1 MKCFQVIITCCALMM
16 LASCSHSNENKNN
29 PSADTISLAD
39 KVLTIAAGLPVKKDS
54 ADAFFSRLF
63 VPSDSV
69 TIHSEGDFK
78 EFRSRSLTL
87 ILLPRDTAISY
98 VNIKPNGYD
107 LLLPLEQLATRMDSA
122 WRPPADISLHKE
134 PRPTVMAIYTD
145 QQQRKKVI
153 EIESYSWEK
162 GERDSSITNIRIR
175 TANPIN

>member
-1 MKCFQVIITCCALMM
+1 MNCFQVIITCCALIM
-16 LASCSHSNENKNN
+16 LASCGHSTANKNN
-29 PSADTISLAD
+29 RAVDTISLAD
-39 KVLTIAAGLPVKKDS
+39 KVLTIAAGLPVEKDS

-69 TIHSEGDFK
+69 TIHSENDFK

-87 ILLPRDTAISY
+87 VLLPGDTAISY

-107 LLLPLEQLATRMDSA
+107 LHLPLEQLATKMDSA
-122 WRPPADISLHKE
+122 WRPPADIFLHKE

-145 QQQRKKVI
+145 QQQRKKLI

-162 GERDSSITNIRIR
+162 GERDSSITTIRIR
-175 TANPIN
+175 TANPVE